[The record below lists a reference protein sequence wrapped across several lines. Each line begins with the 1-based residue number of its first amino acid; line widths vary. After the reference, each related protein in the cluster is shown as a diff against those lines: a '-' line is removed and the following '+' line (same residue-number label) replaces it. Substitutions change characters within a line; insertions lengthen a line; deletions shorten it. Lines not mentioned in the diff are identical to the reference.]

1 VENLEGIGQLYE
13 LITKKISPTVGIS
26 KNFRFFL
33 KILENSGRLLT
44 LTERLASRTL
54 TGVVLKLVNCPN
66 SNREHIFW
74 SC

>member
-1 VENLEGIGQLYE
+1 VENLEEIGQLYE
-13 LITKKISPTVGIS
+13 LITKKISPTIGIS

-54 TGVVLKLVNCPN
+54 TGVVPENQTTGI
-66 SNREHIFW
+66 IFG
-74 SC
+74 